1 MNYRIP
7 VLVLVAAAVMSAVA
21 FSGTGGFQD
30 PLDIPA
36 KKSPLASKTLYN
48 GIVLAGKR
56 LVSVGQR
63 GFIVYSDDEGKS
75 WIQAAVPV
83 TSDLTAVT
91 FPTPQKGWA
100 VGHDGVVL
108 HSADAGATWN
118 KQFDGRAAAQVM
130 TVHHKAL
137 KNCESCHENMDRSKG
152 SAQGSEPVMMAE
164 IKSLV
169 EKGPDKPFLDVWFE
183 NETNG
188 FIVGAFN
195 LIFHTVDGGKTWEP
209 WFDRTENQKRLHLYA
224 IRAVGQELFIAGEQG
239 LVLKLDKQSKQ
250 FRALKV
256 PYNGTF
262 FGLTGKPG
270 TAVVFGMRG
279 NVFRSM
285 DGGAGWQ
292 KIETGMPTGIV
303 GGTVTADG
311 TLVLVSQAGH
321 LLVSRDDGASF
332 TPFKLEQPFPAAA
345 LVALD
350 NKTLVLAGLHGM
362 LKQTVK

>member
-1 MNYRIP
+1 
-7 VLVLVAAAVMSAVA
+7 
-21 FSGTGGFQD
+21 
-30 PLDIPA
+30 
-36 KKSPLASKTLYN
+36 
-48 GIVLAGKR
+48 
-56 LVSVGQR
+56 
-63 GFIVYSDDEGKS
+63 
-75 WIQAAVPV
+75 
-83 TSDLTAVT
+83 
-91 FPTPQKGWA
+91 
-100 VGHDGVVL
+100 
-108 HSADAGATWN
+108 
-118 KQFDGRAAAQVM
+118 
-130 TVHHKAL
+130 
-137 KNCESCHENMDRSKG
+137 
-152 SAQGSEPVMMAE
+152 MMAE

-224 IRAVGQELFIAGEQG
+224 IKQIGKELFIAGEQG
-239 LVLKLDKQSKQ
+239 LVLKLDKQTKQ

-262 FGLTGKPG
+262 FGVTGKPG
-270 TAVVFGMRG
+270 SVVVFGMRG
-279 NVFRSM
+279 NVFRST
-285 DGGAGWQ
+285 DGGAGWR
-292 KIETGMPTGIV
+292 KIETGIPTGVV
-303 GGTVTADG
+303 GGTVTSDG

-350 NKTLVLAGLHGM
+350 NKTLVLAGLRGM